1 MSRALQLWR
10 RSEVRLAIAAGLSN
24 GFALMTGL
32 PFGYYATLAVL
43 AAMGTNYGSTLE
55 LGRQRVL
62 GTLLGAVVLLVCF
75 EGLRDVP
82 LPLGIAI
89 ALGSQRL
96 LGGLLRLEVGYKVGG
111 LVIVMGWLAH
121 NEQFGQW
128 IPLRLFWTVVGIVF
142 SLLSMEVLWPA
153 SAVLDGWRQCSLL
166 CSRLAASLRQVAG
179 LTAAQQPQALA
190 AARPLRAQLMA
201 LRAGFPAVRR
211 ELGGSASGHPVSDLV
226 ACLDECCSRLIGL
239 LSGLERAHPHRY
251 SAELQALREA
261 EAALLQAVAERLD
274 LWSIVLA
281 CPPARRSRAVP
292 MGPPAPFAPPLA
304 WLEAERLLADPA
316 VNRAAL
322 EQLERLAVRQ
332 QLCRQVIDALQRS
345 ERQWQRCSE

>member
-1 MSRALQLWR
+1 MNHPRQLWR

-75 EGLRDVP
+75 EGLRGVP

-142 SLLSMEVLWPA
+142 SLLSMELLWPA
-153 SAVLDGWRQCSLL
+153 SAVLDGWRQWAGLL
-166 CSRLAASLRQVAG
+166 NALAGALRQVAE
-179 LTAAQQPQALA
+179 LTTTQQPQALA

-201 LRAGFPAVRR
+201 LRAGYPAVRR
-211 ELGGSASGHPVSDLV
+211 ELGGSAVDHPVSDLV
-226 ACLDECCSRLIGL
+226 LCLDESSSRLIGL
-239 LSGLERAHPHRY
+239 LSGLQRAHPHRY
-251 SAELQALREA
+251 SAALQALREA
-261 EAALLQAVAERLD
+261 EAALLLAVAERVQ
-274 LWSIVLA
+274 LWSKALS

-292 MGPPAPFAPPLA
+292 KLPAVPFVLPPAWLA
-304 WLEAERLLADPA
+304 AEQLLADPA
-316 VNRAAL
+316 IHATDLA
-322 EQLERLAVRQ
+322 QLERLAVRQ
-332 QLCRQVIDALQRS
+332 QLCRQLIDALQRS
-345 ERQWQRCSE
+345 ERQWQRCSA

>member
-1 MSRALQLWR
+1 MSRTLQLWR
-10 RSEVRLAIAAGLSN
+10 RADVRLALAAGLSN

-89 ALGSQRL
+89 ALGAQRL

-121 NEQFGQW
+121 SEQFGQW

-153 SAVLDGWRQCSLL
+153 SAVLDGWRQWSQLL
-166 CSRLAASLRQVAG
+166 ARLAQALHQVAA
-179 LTAAQQPQALA
+179 LTATQQAQALA
-190 AARPLRAQLMA
+190 AARPLRVQLMA

-211 ELGGSASGHPVSDLV
+211 ELGGSASDHPVSDLV
-226 ACLDECCSRLIGL
+226 ACLDESCSRLIGL

-251 SAELQALREA
+251 SPELQALREA
-261 EAALLQAVAERLD
+261 EAALLQAVAERLE
-274 LWSIVLA
+274 LWSIALA
-281 CPPARRSRAVP
+281 RPPVRRSRAVP
-292 MGPPAPFAPPLA
+292 MGPAAPFALPLA

-345 ERQWQRCSE
+345 EQQWQRCSG